1 MNKNESILG
10 KKILEIR
17 EKKGVSQQQLA
28 TKAGLSKALITHIE
42 TGKRYPSDKALQKI
56 IEALEISE
64 EEILTEDVKTEFLKK
79 IGLNSYS
86 STPIFDFNRLFT
98 ENNIDNMIE

>member
-1 MNKNESILG
+1 MKNCESILG

-17 EKKGVSQQQLA
+17 EVKGISQQQLA

-56 IEALEISE
+56 IEALEITE
-64 EEILTEDVKTEFLKK
+64 DEILTEEVKNEYIKK
-79 IGLNSYS
+79 IAEEAKTSEVIRAYRQIIKN
-86 STPIFDFNRLFT
+86 D
-98 ENNIDNMIE
+98 

>member
-64 EEILTEDVKTEFLKK
+64 DEILTEDVKTEFLKK
-79 IGLNSYS
+79 IAQEAKPSEVIRAYRQIMKN
-86 STPIFDFNRLFT
+86 D
-98 ENNIDNMIE
+98 